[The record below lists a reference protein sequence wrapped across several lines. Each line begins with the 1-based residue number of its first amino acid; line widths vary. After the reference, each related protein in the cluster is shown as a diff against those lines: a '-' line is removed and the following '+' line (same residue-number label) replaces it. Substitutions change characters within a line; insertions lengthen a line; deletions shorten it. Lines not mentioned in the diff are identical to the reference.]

1 MIHHWNL
8 KQEQQDGVHSQA
20 RTTNTS
26 QTPEITPFLSFVSL
40 IIFLLYIANIIGQ
53 QAMPTYMQSSSSFSF
68 LFSFCFAC
76 LRPVPTVPNLVISLD
91 WPFFVALSGFSDVY
105 LNQNNDTLLESLL
118 GISQ

>member
-1 MIHHWNL
+1 
-8 KQEQQDGVHSQA
+8 
-20 RTTNTS
+20 
-26 QTPEITPFLSFVSL
+26 
-40 IIFLLYIANIIGQ
+40 
-53 QAMPTYMQSSSSFSF
+53 MPTYIQSSSSFSF

-118 GISQ
+118 GINQ